1 MSSATISFYFLL
13 VYLALLLDSAGAFCC
28 RATGSTVH
36 VQSIQ
41 LSRTLLHSNP
51 YPWEA
56 STPSQ
61 DGHEETL
68 LRLRL
73 SVKPN
78 VGMDDA
84 LSEVQAYTQSFPFA
98 AVLPVQP
105 MQYLPTHDGGVD
117 VLFLRK
123 KTKEKGSVDGGI
135 RFFVSSHDDGDDG
148 GLEVLVKRNS
158 QGQVVSKMFSEK
170 LIVQNYVK
178 GISGQ
183 DDEGRFGTAPTN
195 AVAIESVFH
204 KWL

>member
-1 MSSATISFYFLL
+1 
-13 VYLALLLDSAGAFCC
+13 
-28 RATGSTVH
+28 
-36 VQSIQ
+36 
-41 LSRTLLHSNP
+41 
-51 YPWEA
+51 
-56 STPSQ
+56 
-61 DGHEETL
+61 
-68 LRLRL
+68 
-73 SVKPN
+73 
-78 VGMDDA
+78 MDEA
-84 LSEVQAYTQSFPFA
+84 LSKVQAYTQSFPFA

-135 RFFVSSHDDGDDG
+135 RFFVSFHDGDDG

-183 DDEGRFGTAPTN
+183 DDENRFGTAPTD
-195 AVAIESVFH
+195 AVTIESVFH